1 MFEEVEAVAMAAGD
15 GLAHSGRGAW
25 RSYNFE
31 VEDLHTY
38 VAGGV
43 RVHNDSQATI
53 DLAGNLGR
61 SFGTQLA
68 NVLLEGESQ
77 FERLLGGTILGTITE
92 NLAEVITST
101 GYHMFD
107 GRQLNFA
114 VSLEDAID
122 NQLGDIGPELTAS
135 LTASMA
141 SLFAA
146 ELGEQLGLEG
156 FGAQLFG
163 VTASTYAGS
172 VIEQLAKQNYN
183 WGEVKWGNAWDS
195 VPGAVGAFF
204 GSSLAHKILPAD
216 TLAGSIG
223 GSLGSIAGTSW
234 AIGQIGGALG
244 GMQSVGLL
252 GNLLIP
258 GVGAFIGTLLGD
270 LFGDDPEPGA
280 NFLMFAEQ
288 QGENIIPGVLDY
300 YLYATARDG
309 FPHDYTEALGEAV
322 IDLSRAYMSNI
333 GAFDMANANISN
345 FTLPAIYQNND
356 PHHLGP
362 NPLVR
367 VLQRMNIEAQDNG
380 SLRFY
385 VNGRRVDSAEA
396 MVDGA
401 VTDFLRDSQPIG
413 GNIFLKR
420 AVANSAGDAS
430 FTLAASMATAA
441 EYERYLE
448 DHATIN
454 ALIAASPDS
463 AFSGAWAYT
472 LAGAEQLRLGRV
484 SQVDFDGGLGGFL
497 ASLVEAGV
505 AVDFTGTTVQRG
517 TNGKVLV
524 NVTVEDADS
533 IPSHIKLFAHG
544 ARVTETADGATIQ
557 FTFNSNMAAV
567 GYKNLM
573 SSTAISGT
581 NRHDVSG
588 ESNGRDLWIAADNRN
603 YNFTDIG
610 THTIRVGDAEIESS
624 DDILIAGGGNDS
636 IQAGTGW
643 DWISGGAGNDTLH
656 GGDQDD
662 TIFGGAGNDLIYGGH
677 QMDYLEGG
685 AGADTIYGTAQG
697 DSGQQL
703 DPLYHATDYATAGY
717 RTSNAGVNINLGAGT
732 ASGGHATGDKLHYI
746 INLVGSDRNDTLV
759 GSGISNWL
767 EGGAGAD
774 ILDGGNDTLIPPGLD
789 TVPPDYASYFHAPEG
804 VTASLANPNINTGD
818 ASGDVYRRIEGLQG
832 SNFDGILIGDG
843 NDNFL
848 MGMAGDDILVVGHGE
863 DSVRGGFGFDIMSY
877 RDLGSGIK
885 MDLANWAASSA
896 VVKDDKVNEADIEG
910 YEGTNHN
917 DTLLGSAQGDVLI
930 GRAGND
936 SIEGRQGDD
945 ALIGDAGND
954 TLNGGAG
961 ADSMTGGDGNDVY
974 LVDNAGDVI
983 SETADGGTDRIHAS
997 IGIDLNGRNGAYR
1010 NVENVSLAG
1019 IANLLAWGSAANNS
1033 LTGNNG
1039 NNNLAGRN
1047 GNDMLNGGLG
1057 NDTLNGGAGID
1068 TAVYAGTAAIRVN
1081 LGQTTAQATGQGMD
1095 ILIDI
1100 ENVTSGSGNDTLFGN
1115 DGANNLSGAAGN
1127 DSLVGGAGNDTLN
1140 GGAGADMMTGGA
1152 GNDVFWI
1159 DSSDD
1164 RVIEVAGGG
1173 TDQINASIGIDLDRS
1188 GGIYANI
1195 ENVALQGTGN
1205 LNARGSAASNIM
1217 VGNAGN
1223 NILDGRDGD
1232 DSLKGGAGAD
1242 TLDGGNGNDI
1252 LDGGTGA
1259 DRMAGRSGNDVYW
1272 VDASG
1277 DVIVEMAN
1285 GGTDRINAS
1294 IGIDL
1299 KRAGDVYANVEEV
1312 WLQGSANIGSWG
1324 SAANDRLVGNSGA
1337 NVLNGREGNDLV
1349 EGGAGNDSLW
1359 GDVGNDT
1366 LNGGTGADSMN
1377 GGAGNDVYWVDNA
1390 GDVLV
1395 EAANGGTDRIN
1406 ATIGID
1412 LSRSDGAYAEVE
1424 NVSLMGAANLNT
1436 YGSGANNVLIG
1447 NEGAN
1452 ILAGRTGN
1460 DNLTGAAGADTFL
1473 FRKGWDRDTVLDFE
1487 DNVDTVR
1494 LLDFDVTAFAEART
1508 YATQSGADVVFDF
1521 GDGDTLTIRN
1531 ITISALADNMIFV

>member
-77 FERLLGGTILGTITE
+77 FEQLLGGTILGTITE

-163 VTASTYAGS
+163 VTASTCAGS

-258 GVGAFIGTLLGD
+258 GVGAFIGTLLGTLLGD

-356 PHHLGP
+356 PHHLGA

-413 GNIFLKR
+413 RNIFLKR

-448 DHATIN
+448 DRATIN
-454 ALIAASPDS
+454 ALIAASPDT
-463 AFSGAWAYT
+463 AFAGAWAYT

-484 SQVDFDGGLGGFL
+484 SQVDFNGGLGGFL

-533 IPSHIKLFAHG
+533 IPSHINLFAHG
-544 ARVTETADGATIQ
+544 ARVTETANGATIQ

-581 NRHDVSG
+581 NRPFMETGLPAFSISSITMRGLPTLCCSISDSTRPGVELPQPRCAPTIPKLALSFVASISVIGVPSSFARWCAHADLPMPGGPSRSSGSNLAPGRPSRTERRNDHQTDSEAGPSQGNSPCSCAAISSAWASETMLTSRTPPCSFSSRARSSVFRRPKPLIALRASRIRLIRRRIRCRSAIRIIGGFSVSG
-588 ESNGRDLWIAADNRN
+588 SGR
-603 YNFTDIG
+603 
-610 THTIRVGDAEIESS
+610 S
-624 DDILIAGGGNDS
+624 
-636 IQAGTGW
+636 Q
-643 DWISGGAGNDTLH
+643 
-656 GGDQDD
+656 
-662 TIFGGAGNDLIYGGH
+662 
-677 QMDYLEGG
+677 
-685 AGADTIYGTAQG
+685 
-697 DSGQQL
+697 
-703 DPLYHATDYATAGY
+703 
-717 RTSNAGVNINLGAGT
+717 
-732 ASGGHATGDKLHYI
+732 
-746 INLVGSDRNDTLV
+746 
-759 GSGISNWL
+759 
-767 EGGAGAD
+767 
-774 ILDGGNDTLIPPGLD
+774 
-789 TVPPDYASYFHAPEG
+789 
-804 VTASLANPNINTGD
+804 
-818 ASGDVYRRIEGLQG
+818 
-832 SNFDGILIGDG
+832 
-843 NDNFL
+843 
-848 MGMAGDDILVVGHGE
+848 
-863 DSVRGGFGFDIMSY
+863 
-877 RDLGSGIK
+877 
-885 MDLANWAASSA
+885 ASSA
-896 VVKDDKVNEADIEG
+896 KGSTPRSLPRCRRNRSSSEASVSPGSKVR
-910 YEGTNHN
+910 T
-917 DTLLGSAQGDVLI
+917 
-930 GRAGND
+930 R
-936 SIEGRQGDD
+936 
-945 ALIGDAGND
+945 
-954 TLNGGAG
+954 
-961 ADSMTGGDGNDVY
+961 
-974 LVDNAGDVI
+974 
-983 SETADGGTDRIHAS
+983 
-997 IGIDLNGRNGAYR
+997 RNGMR
-1010 NVENVSLAG
+1010 GMRDSFRQSRVVDRG
-1019 IANLLAWGSAANNS
+1019 QP
-1033 LTGNNG
+1033 
-1039 NNNLAGRN
+1039 
-1047 GNDMLNGGLG
+1047 
-1057 NDTLNGGAGID
+1057 
-1068 TAVYAGTAAIRVN
+1068 AVR
-1081 LGQTTAQATGQGMD
+1081 
-1095 ILIDI
+1095 
-1100 ENVTSGSGNDTLFGN
+1100 
-1115 DGANNLSGAAGN
+1115 
-1127 DSLVGGAGNDTLN
+1127 
-1140 GGAGADMMTGGA
+1140 
-1152 GNDVFWI
+1152 
-1159 DSSDD
+1159 
-1164 RVIEVAGGG
+1164 
-1173 TDQINASIGIDLDRS
+1173 
-1188 GGIYANI
+1188 
-1195 ENVALQGTGN
+1195 
-1205 LNARGSAASNIM
+1205 
-1217 VGNAGN
+1217 
-1223 NILDGRDGD
+1223 
-1232 DSLKGGAGAD
+1232 
-1242 TLDGGNGNDI
+1242 
-1252 LDGGTGA
+1252 
-1259 DRMAGRSGNDVYW
+1259 
-1272 VDASG
+1272 
-1277 DVIVEMAN
+1277 
-1285 GGTDRINAS
+1285 
-1294 IGIDL
+1294 
-1299 KRAGDVYANVEEV
+1299 
-1312 WLQGSANIGSWG
+1312 
-1324 SAANDRLVGNSGA
+1324 
-1337 NVLNGREGNDLV
+1337 
-1349 EGGAGNDSLW
+1349 
-1359 GDVGNDT
+1359 
-1366 LNGGTGADSMN
+1366 
-1377 GGAGNDVYWVDNA
+1377 
-1390 GDVLV
+1390 
-1395 EAANGGTDRIN
+1395 
-1406 ATIGID
+1406 
-1412 LSRSDGAYAEVE
+1412 
-1424 NVSLMGAANLNT
+1424 
-1436 YGSGANNVLIG
+1436 
-1447 NEGAN
+1447 
-1452 ILAGRTGN
+1452 
-1460 DNLTGAAGADTFL
+1460 
-1473 FRKGWDRDTVLDFE
+1473 
-1487 DNVDTVR
+1487 
-1494 LLDFDVTAFAEART
+1494 
-1508 YATQSGADVVFDF
+1508 
-1521 GDGDTLTIRN
+1521 
-1531 ITISALADNMIFV
+1531 

>member
-1 MFEEVEAVAMAAGD
+1 MVPKRVVRLFHNETGEWLSLSWHEGGEDRELTVTPGHRFLDAHGQFRRIDEIIEDAEPTVVLADGSLAGIRAERIVWSEETRNMFEEVEAVAMAAGD

-258 GVGAFIGTLLGD
+258 GVGAFIGTLLGTLLGD

-448 DHATIN
+448 DRATIN

-472 LAGAEQLRLGRV
+472 LAGAEQLRLTRV
-484 SQVDFDGGLGGFL
+484 S
-497 ASLVEAGV
+497 
-505 AVDFTGTTVQRG
+505 
-517 TNGKVLV
+517 
-524 NVTVEDADS
+524 
-533 IPSHIKLFAHG
+533 
-544 ARVTETADGATIQ
+544 
-557 FTFNSNMAAV
+557 
-567 GYKNLM
+567 
-573 SSTAISGT
+573 
-581 NRHDVSG
+581 
-588 ESNGRDLWIAADNRN
+588 
-603 YNFTDIG
+603 
-610 THTIRVGDAEIESS
+610 
-624 DDILIAGGGNDS
+624 
-636 IQAGTGW
+636 
-643 DWISGGAGNDTLH
+643 
-656 GGDQDD
+656 
-662 TIFGGAGNDLIYGGH
+662 
-677 QMDYLEGG
+677 
-685 AGADTIYGTAQG
+685 
-697 DSGQQL
+697 
-703 DPLYHATDYATAGY
+703 
-717 RTSNAGVNINLGAGT
+717 
-732 ASGGHATGDKLHYI
+732 
-746 INLVGSDRNDTLV
+746 
-759 GSGISNWL
+759 
-767 EGGAGAD
+767 
-774 ILDGGNDTLIPPGLD
+774 
-789 TVPPDYASYFHAPEG
+789 
-804 VTASLANPNINTGD
+804 
-818 ASGDVYRRIEGLQG
+818 
-832 SNFDGILIGDG
+832 
-843 NDNFL
+843 
-848 MGMAGDDILVVGHGE
+848 
-863 DSVRGGFGFDIMSY
+863 
-877 RDLGSGIK
+877 
-885 MDLANWAASSA
+885 
-896 VVKDDKVNEADIEG
+896 
-910 YEGTNHN
+910 
-917 DTLLGSAQGDVLI
+917 
-930 GRAGND
+930 
-936 SIEGRQGDD
+936 
-945 ALIGDAGND
+945 
-954 TLNGGAG
+954 
-961 ADSMTGGDGNDVY
+961 
-974 LVDNAGDVI
+974 
-983 SETADGGTDRIHAS
+983 
-997 IGIDLNGRNGAYR
+997 
-1010 NVENVSLAG
+1010 
-1019 IANLLAWGSAANNS
+1019 
-1033 LTGNNG
+1033 
-1039 NNNLAGRN
+1039 
-1047 GNDMLNGGLG
+1047 
-1057 NDTLNGGAGID
+1057 
-1068 TAVYAGTAAIRVN
+1068 
-1081 LGQTTAQATGQGMD
+1081 
-1095 ILIDI
+1095 
-1100 ENVTSGSGNDTLFGN
+1100 
-1115 DGANNLSGAAGN
+1115 
-1127 DSLVGGAGNDTLN
+1127 
-1140 GGAGADMMTGGA
+1140 
-1152 GNDVFWI
+1152 
-1159 DSSDD
+1159 
-1164 RVIEVAGGG
+1164 
-1173 TDQINASIGIDLDRS
+1173 
-1188 GGIYANI
+1188 
-1195 ENVALQGTGN
+1195 
-1205 LNARGSAASNIM
+1205 
-1217 VGNAGN
+1217 
-1223 NILDGRDGD
+1223 
-1232 DSLKGGAGAD
+1232 
-1242 TLDGGNGNDI
+1242 
-1252 LDGGTGA
+1252 
-1259 DRMAGRSGNDVYW
+1259 
-1272 VDASG
+1272 
-1277 DVIVEMAN
+1277 
-1285 GGTDRINAS
+1285 
-1294 IGIDL
+1294 
-1299 KRAGDVYANVEEV
+1299 
-1312 WLQGSANIGSWG
+1312 
-1324 SAANDRLVGNSGA
+1324 
-1337 NVLNGREGNDLV
+1337 
-1349 EGGAGNDSLW
+1349 
-1359 GDVGNDT
+1359 
-1366 LNGGTGADSMN
+1366 
-1377 GGAGNDVYWVDNA
+1377 
-1390 GDVLV
+1390 
-1395 EAANGGTDRIN
+1395 
-1406 ATIGID
+1406 
-1412 LSRSDGAYAEVE
+1412 
-1424 NVSLMGAANLNT
+1424 
-1436 YGSGANNVLIG
+1436 
-1447 NEGAN
+1447 
-1452 ILAGRTGN
+1452 
-1460 DNLTGAAGADTFL
+1460 
-1473 FRKGWDRDTVLDFE
+1473 
-1487 DNVDTVR
+1487 
-1494 LLDFDVTAFAEART
+1494 
-1508 YATQSGADVVFDF
+1508 
-1521 GDGDTLTIRN
+1521 
-1531 ITISALADNMIFV
+1531 